1 MKFDALRA
9 REHERAGGGAVV
21 VVIAVVIAVV
31 VVVVVVVEGS
41 QLKHVGQA
49 QPFPNMTSAAA
60 VAVVACGGARSRS
73 F

>member
-21 VVIAVVIAVV
+21 VVIAVVVV

>member
-9 REHERAGGGAVV
+9 GEHERAGGGAVV
-21 VVIAVVIAVV
+21 VVIAVVV

>member
-9 REHERAGGGAVV
+9 GEHERAGGGAVV
-21 VVIAVVIAVV
+21 VVIAVV

-49 QPFPNMTSAAA
+49 QPFPNMTSATA
-60 VAVVACGGARSRS
+60 VAVVACGGARWRS

>member
-21 VVIAVVIAVV
+21 VVIAVV

>member
-9 REHERAGGGAVV
+9 GEHERAGGGAVV
-21 VVIAVVIAVV
+21 VVIAVV

-60 VAVVACGGARSRS
+60 VAVVACGAAGSRS

>member
-9 REHERAGGGAVV
+9 GEHERAGGGAVV
-21 VVIAVVIAVV
+21 VVIAVV